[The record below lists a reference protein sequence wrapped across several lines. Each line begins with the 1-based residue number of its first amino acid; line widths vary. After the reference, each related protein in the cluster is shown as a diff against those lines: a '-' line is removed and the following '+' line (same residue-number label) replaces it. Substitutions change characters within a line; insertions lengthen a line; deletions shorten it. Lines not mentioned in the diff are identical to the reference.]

1 MSVLAQLERDLL
13 EAANR
18 RNATNAV
25 VTESSVDAP
34 ASRSAARFRLRRLRL
49 PLIAFACL
57 LASATIALAA
67 DGVILSGASVRP
79 EGRLNPSVGEGVPAS
94 GASQLLALRVPDP
107 EGGLPWG
114 MRIVRTTR
122 GEVCMQIGRVEN
134 GQLGE
139 LGIDGVF
146 HDDGRFHPLPADVL
160 PETSRVGVKVSDED
174 ATEAV
179 SCHLAGQVVV
189 GEHVGVDRSAG
200 AADGGEQKSPLGELR
215 NIYYGMLGAPAV
227 SVSYKAGKIDRT
239 LAVLQPLGAYLI
251 VRGAAP
257 KELEGSGAE
266 SLGSEGDLPAFAPL
280 TAITYRLDG
289 KLCQRG
295 PVLPPGGVEHL
306 ADPCPEPHWPS
317 ARYVAPRDL
326 HRLLHV
332 RLQVSNRLV
341 SGVQLSFI
349 APFAVTSAKED
360 YFVRI
365 PTISCNRNVAPGQS
379 GVALGYSGWSLG
391 RNVTRGS
398 TVTHRF
404 SGLELFSGQC
414 GGRRHLRNVS
424 SRSAVVEV
432 VYSGYQGAVPV
443 VVGRAIVRLPVG
455 TRPVGW
461 LHRQCRFRRRG
472 CSYRSTLA
480 AWIAVGAS
488 ASTNW
493 SPAKMPSKNSSQ
505 EDPPAPQVDRSVLAH
520 VRAVPEGLYRLWP
533 GRRREASRER

>member
-1 MSVLAQLERDLL
+1 MSVLGQLEHDLL

-18 RNATNAV
+18 RNAAGIGI
-25 VTESSVDAP
+25 EGGADAP
-34 ASRSAARFRLRRLRL
+34 APRHAVRSRLLRLRL
-49 PLIAFACL
+49 PLIAFGCL
-57 LASATIALAA
+57 LASTTIALAA
-67 DGVILSGASVRP
+67 SGVILSGAPVRP
-79 EGRLNPSVGEGVPAS
+79 EGRLNPGVGEGIPAP
-94 GASQLLALRVPDP
+94 GASQLIALRVPDP

-122 GEVCMQIGRVEN
+122 GEVCVQVGRVEG

-160 PETSRVGVKVSDED
+160 PETSRVGVKVNDED

-200 AADGGEQKSPLGELR
+200 AADGGERKRSFGELR

-227 SVSYKAGKIDRT
+227 SVSYKAGKTDRT

-251 VRGAAP
+251 VRRTVP
-257 KELEGSGAE
+257 KELDGSGGE
-266 SLGSEGDLPAFAPL
+266 SLGSEGDLPASAPL

-306 ADPCPEPHWPS
+306 ADPCPGPRWPA
-317 ARYVAPRDL
+317 ARNVAPRDL
-326 HRLLHV
+326 HRPLHV
-332 RLQVSNRLV
+332 RLQVAKREV
-341 SGVQLSFI
+341 TGAQLSFT

-360 YFVRI
+360 YSVRI
-365 PTISCNRNVAPGQS
+365 PAIACSRDGVQGPGIVA
-379 GVALGYSGWSLG
+379 AGYSSWSVG

-404 SGLELFSGQC
+404 SGRELFSGQC
-414 GGRRHLRNVS
+414 GGRWHLRNVS
-424 SRSAVVEV
+424 RRSAVVEV
-432 VYSGYQGAVPV
+432 VFSRYQGAIPV
-443 VVGRAIVRLPVG
+443 LVGSTVVRLPVG
-455 TRPVGW
+455 GRP
-461 LHRQCRFRRRG
+461 
-472 CSYRSTLA
+472 A
-480 AWIAVGAS
+480 
-488 ASTNW
+488 
-493 SPAKMPSKNSSQ
+493 
-505 EDPPAPQVDRSVLAH
+505 
-520 VRAVPEGLYRLWP
+520 
-533 GRRREASRER
+533 GRRTRGDTE